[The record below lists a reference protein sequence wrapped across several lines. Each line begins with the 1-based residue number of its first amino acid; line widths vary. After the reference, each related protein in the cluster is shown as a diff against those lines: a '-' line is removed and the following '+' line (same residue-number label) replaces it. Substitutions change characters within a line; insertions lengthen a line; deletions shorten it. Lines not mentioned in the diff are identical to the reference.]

1 MFLGRPNV
9 LQSIFKYFIIAG
21 CQWSDR
27 GSWETKFKLNSNYV
41 EERIFNYLI
50 SLTCQKLN
58 ECLRSFTVMSLGSFM
73 VLFLVS
79 VGIHKHIFTGC
90 DAVVGCPT
98 TESDSDCSNKELM
111 NQQANVQSSL
121 LFHTVAL
128 KVYAQ
133 MFWWILLVSDSC
145 SRN

>member
-1 MFLGRPNV
+1 
-9 LQSIFKYFIIAG
+9 
-21 CQWSDR
+21 
-27 GSWETKFKLNSNYV
+27 
-41 EERIFNYLI
+41 
-50 SLTCQKLN
+50 
-58 ECLRSFTVMSLGSFM
+58 MSLGSFM

-133 MFWWILLVSDSC
+133 MF
-145 SRN
+145 